1 MMWRLA
7 STKKVQPE
15 LQDEITKSE
24 GEVVSMALKSL
35 GEITTNDLKPNE
47 EKLRCNFRSKEEVS
61 L

>member
-1 MMWRLA
+1 MMRRLA
-7 STKKVQPE
+7 STKKVLPE

-24 GEVVSMALKSL
+24 GEVASMAFKSL

-47 EKLRCNFRSKEEVS
+47 ENLRRNFSSKEEVS

>member
-1 MMWRLA
+1 MRRLA

-35 GEITTNDLKPNE
+35 GELTTNDLKPSE
-47 EKLRCNFRSKEEVS
+47 EKLRRNFRSKEEVS